1 VYGAF
6 FGLGEAPFRIT
17 PDPRFL
23 HHGAA
28 VEAALAALT
37 TGILERAGL
46 LVLAGEV
53 GTGKTTLVRQLLE
66 SLPPEVRSVLVMHPT
81 VSFEEILDHVLLE
94 LGVPV
99 QGGGREA
106 LLERLAEFLR
116 EHTYAGGNAVVF
128 FDEAQALNDATLD
141 ALPTLLDL
149 VREDGRSAL
158 QVVLAGQP
166 ELESRL
172 AASGHEALRSRVAV
186 TARLGALTPDEVAA
200 YVRAR
205 LEHAKA
211 RDLDIFT
218 PDALARLAVLSG
230 GIPRTINVLCEA
242 ALTSAFADGQHHI
255 GRPTIDTVWA
265 DYAPLHAPQGTPMPR
280 APADPLRIEPTVE
293 EGLPRSSR
301 RRTIALAVAGVAA
314 ASVLALLAIRP
325 WHSPPPPAPPTTLP
339 APPPPPAAPPST
351 VESAAPPE
359 TEPQPAP
366 PTAKTAEP
374 PPSASEA
381 LALVDRFWRAYEA
394 RDRDGVRALFA
405 PDAIPT
411 VDVLNVDPLGSG
423 ALVTP
428 APEVEAKPAGDRVTV
443 RVPFQLNTHD
453 DRGRPVRR
461 QGVATWQIAR
471 RDGEPRIISLE
482 AESGPVPRR

>member
-1 VYGAF
+1 MYGAF

-141 ALPTLLDL
+141 ALPTLVDL

-186 TARLGALTPDEVAA
+186 TARLGALAPDEVAA

-280 APADPLRIEPTVE
+280 PPADALRIEPTAGEAPARV
-293 EGLPRSSR
+293 SR
-301 RRTIALAVAGVAA
+301 RRTIALAAAGVVATSA
-314 ASVLALLAIRP
+314 LALLVIRP
-325 WHSPPPPAPPTTLP
+325 WHAPPPPAPEPVAPPTTLP
-339 APPPPPAAPPST
+339 APPPPPAAPP
-351 VESAAPPE
+351 E

-366 PTAKTAEP
+366 PTAKTVEP

-405 PDAIPT
+405 PEAIPT

-443 RVPFQLNTHD
+443 RVPFQLSTHD

-482 AESGPVPRR
+482 AESRPVPRR

>member
-1 VYGAF
+1 MYGAF
-6 FGLGEAPFRIT
+6 FGLSEAPFRIT

-81 VSFEEILDHVLLE
+81 VGFDETLDHILLE
-94 LGVPV
+94 LGLPV
-99 QGGGREA
+99 QGGGREE

-116 EHTYAGGNAVVF
+116 EHTYGGGNAVVF
-128 FDEAQALNDATLD
+128 FDEAQALNDTTLD
-141 ALPTLLDL
+141 AVPALLDL
-149 VREDGRSAL
+149 VREDGRPAL

-172 AASGHEALRSRVAV
+172 AARGRKGLRSRVAV
-186 TARLGALTPDEVAA
+186 TARLGPLTPDEVAA

-211 RDLDIFT
+211 RDLDLFT
-218 PDALARLAVLSG
+218 PDALARLAALSG

-255 GRPTIDTVWA
+255 GRPTIDAVWA

-280 APADPLRIEPTVE
+280 PPADALRIEPTAGEASARVA
-293 EGLPRSSR
+293 R
-301 RRTIALAVAGVAA
+301 RRTIALAAAGVVA
-314 ASVLALLAIRP
+314 ASALALLAIRP
-325 WHSPPPPAPPTTLP
+325 WHAPPPAPEPVP
-339 APPPPPAAPPST
+339 ATPPPPAAPPSP

-359 TEPQPAP
+359 TQPEPAP
-366 PTAKTAEP
+366 PTAKTVEP

-405 PDAIPT
+405 PEAIPT

-471 RDGEPRIISLE
+471 RDGEPRIVALE
-482 AESGPVPRR
+482 AESRPVPRR

>member
-1 VYGAF
+1 MYRAF

-23 HHGAA
+23 HHGVA
-28 VEAALAALT
+28 VEAALRALT
-37 TGILERAGL
+37 TGILQRAGL
-46 LVLAGEV
+46 LVLLGEV
-53 GTGKTTLVRQLLE
+53 GTGKTTLVRKLLE

-116 EHTYAGGNAVVF
+116 EHTYVGGNAVVF

-172 AASGHEALRSRVAV
+172 SALRSRVAV
-186 TARLGALTPDEVAA
+186 TARLGPLTPDEVAA

-280 APADPLRIEPTVE
+280 APADELCIEPTAE
-293 EGLPRSSR
+293 EGPPRASR

-314 ASVLALLAIRP
+314 ASALALLAIRP
-325 WHSPPPPAPPTTLP
+325 WHSPPPPAPEPVAPPTTLP
-339 APPPPPAAPPST
+339 APPPPAVPPAT

-359 TEPQPAP
+359 PEPEPAP
-366 PTAKTAEP
+366 PTAKTVEP

-381 LALVDRFWRAYEA
+381 LALVERFWRAYEA

-405 PDAIPT
+405 PEAIPT
-411 VDVLNVDPLGSG
+411 VDVLNVDPLGGG
-423 ALVTP
+423 A
-428 APEVEAKPAGDRVTV
+428 
-443 RVPFQLNTHD
+443 
-453 DRGRPVRR
+453 
-461 QGVATWQIAR
+461 
-471 RDGEPRIISLE
+471 
-482 AESGPVPRR
+482 

>member
-1 VYGAF
+1 MYGAF

-28 VEAALAALT
+28 EEAALAALT

-149 VREDGRSAL
+149 VREDGRYAL

-242 ALTSAFADGQHHI
+242 ARSLPTPYRSSA
-255 GRPTIDTVWA
+255 GRCGAV
-265 DYAPLHAPQGTPMPR
+265 H
-280 APADPLRIEPTVE
+280 LRT
-293 EGLPRSSR
+293 PRS
-301 RRTIALAVAGVAA
+301 
-314 ASVLALLAIRP
+314 
-325 WHSPPPPAPPTTLP
+325 APPH
-339 APPPPPAAPPST
+339 
-351 VESAAPPE
+351 
-359 TEPQPAP
+359 
-366 PTAKTAEP
+366 
-374 PPSASEA
+374 
-381 LALVDRFWRAYEA
+381 RA
-394 RDRDGVRALFA
+394 R
-405 PDAIPT
+405 
-411 VDVLNVDPLGSG
+411 
-423 ALVTP
+423 
-428 APEVEAKPAGDRVTV
+428 
-443 RVPFQLNTHD
+443 
-453 DRGRPVRR
+453 
-461 QGVATWQIAR
+461 
-471 RDGEPRIISLE
+471 
-482 AESGPVPRR
+482 

>member
-1 VYGAF
+1 MYGAF

-99 QGGGREA
+99 QGGEREA
-106 LLERLAEFLR
+106 LLDRLAEFLR
-116 EHTYAGGNAVVF
+116 EHRYAGGNAVVF
-128 FDEAQALNDATLD
+128 FDEAQALNDATLE

-158 QVVLAGQP
+158 QIVLAGQP

-186 TARLGALTPDEVAA
+186 TVRLGPLARDEVAA

-211 RDLDIFT
+211 RDLDLFT

-242 ALTSAFADGQHHI
+242 ALTSAFADGRHHI
-255 GRPTIDTVWA
+255 GGPTIDAVWA

-280 APADPLRIEPTVE
+280 APADPLRIAPTAGEAPARV
-293 EGLPRSSR
+293 SR
-301 RRTIALAVAGVAA
+301 RRPLALAAAGVVA
-314 ASVLALLAIRP
+314 ASALALLAIRP
-325 WHSPPPPAPPTTLP
+325 WHAPPPAPEPVP
-339 APPPPPAAPPST
+339 ATPPPPAAPPSP

-359 TEPQPAP
+359 TQPEPAP
-366 PTAKTAEP
+366 PTAKTVEP

-405 PDAIPT
+405 PEAIPT

-471 RDGEPRIISLE
+471 RDGEPRIVALE
-482 AESGPVPRR
+482 AESRPVPRR